1 MTPTETIAKIS
12 ALREQADYL
21 LSPFRKTGPSVHEA
35 RETAASLTIEADT
48 LTESFFWESA
58 RKTQETYLKP
68 V

>member
-1 MTPTETIAKIS
+1 MTPAETIAKIS

-21 LSPFRKTGPSVHEA
+21 LSPFRKTGPSIHEA
-35 RETAASLTIEADT
+35 RETAASLTAEADN

-58 RKTQETYLKP
+58 LKAQETHLRT